1 VHLER
6 GFQIG
11 PRPAAPALAP
21 GAPSVKGPAPKPD
34 RPYTLLF
41 AVEANNVFNH
51 VNPGTPVGV
60 LTSPLFGE
68 SISLNSP
75 FSVGGFSTSSNRTVT
90 LHCKFSF

>member
-1 VHLER
+1 
-6 GFQIG
+6 
-11 PRPAAPALAP
+11 
-21 GAPSVKGPAPKPD
+21 
-34 RPYTLLF
+34 LF

-90 LHCKFSF
+90 LHCNFSF